1 MRSLV
6 PFVRHLGS
14 ASLAGM
20 LSGFL
25 VAGILGRIAMRVAG
39 FTARPELIG
48 VTTAN
53 GNRVG
58 EITVT
63 GTLALAL
70 FVGLFAGIAG
80 GVFYAAAEPWLRSR
94 RWKGVIFGCGLL
106 LALGFTFIDPSNFDF
121 ERFGFAPL
129 NVAMF
134 AALFVAFGAAT
145 AYLYDVIRRV
155 VERRGPISQGVE
167 ALTWLA
173 ALAGALAAIT
183 GIFSVGGLSLSD
195 ISLVLPF
202 AVGAIVP
209 PIVLWRRLPRYVGYA
224 GFAIPVLV
232 GGVRTLTG
240 VLQLVD

>member
-1 MRSLV
+1 MARFASLV
-6 PFVRHLGS
+6 RHFGI

-20 LSGFL
+20 ISGFV

-39 FTARPELIG
+39 FTARPDLIG
-48 VTTAN
+48 VATSN

-58 EITVT
+58 EITVA
-63 GTLALAL
+63 GTVALAV

-80 GVFYAAAEPWLRSR
+80 GVFYAAAEPWLRST
-94 RWKGVIFGCGLL
+94 RWKGVIFGGGLL
-106 LALGFTFIDPSNFDF
+106 LALGFTFIDPGNFDF
-121 ERFGFAPL
+121 ERFGSAPL

-155 VERRGPISQGVE
+155 TMRSGPISRGVE

-195 ISLVLPF
+195 LPLVLPF
-202 AVGAIVP
+202 AVAAIVP
-209 PIVLWRRLPRYVGYA
+209 PVVLWRHLPRYVGYA
-224 GFAIPVLV
+224 GFAIPVVV
-232 GGVRTLTG
+232 GGVRTLSG
-240 VLQLVD
+240 VLQLID